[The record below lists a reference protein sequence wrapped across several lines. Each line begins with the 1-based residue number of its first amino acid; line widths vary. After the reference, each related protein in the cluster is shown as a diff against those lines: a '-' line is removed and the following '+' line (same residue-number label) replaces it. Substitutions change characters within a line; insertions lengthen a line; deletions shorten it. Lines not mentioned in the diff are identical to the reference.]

1 MLNLPVSV
9 QIFMAVKPVDMRKGF
24 DGLMALV
31 KNEWHQDIFSGHLF
45 LFLGHQHNRVKIL
58 HWDRGGLVLYYK
70 RLEKG
75 RFVQPKLAS
84 NGQMIEL
91 DAVELTMLL
100 DGIHIT
106 QVKRPRLWEPQKRG
120 IDKKI
125 KA

>member
-1 MLNLPVSV
+1 M
-9 QIFMAVKPVDMRKGF
+9 
-24 DGLMALV
+24 
-31 KNEWHQDIFSGHLF
+31 
-45 LFLGHQHNRVKIL
+45 KIL

-106 QVKRPRLWEPQKRG
+106 QVKRPRLWKPARTGDRQKN
-120 IDKKI
+120 
-125 KA
+125 